1 MVQQGKK
8 NATVLSAMCAM
19 WDVGLDRCARLMFE
33 MDLTELDD
41 AANTDFVP
49 TASNAVSVTVYGGYS
64 YNKTTRTK
72 MACYLI
78 KFLLQHVISVIVFVA
93 R

>member
-1 MVQQGKK
+1 MQQEGKK
-8 NATVLSAMCAM
+8 NATVLSSMCAM
-19 WDVGLDRCARLMFE
+19 WDAGLDTCVRLMFE

-41 AANTDFVP
+41 AANTDSVP
-49 TASNAVSVTVYGGYS
+49 TTSNTVLVTVYGG

-72 MACYLI
+72 MACDLI
-78 KFLLQHVISVIVFVA
+78 MFLLHVISVIVFVA